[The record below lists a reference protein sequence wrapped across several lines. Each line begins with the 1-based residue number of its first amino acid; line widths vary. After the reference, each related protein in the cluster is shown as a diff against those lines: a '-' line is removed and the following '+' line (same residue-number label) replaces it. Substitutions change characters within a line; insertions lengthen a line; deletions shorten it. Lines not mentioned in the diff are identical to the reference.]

1 MNTRLVLYVLSAVSL
16 LFGTLL
22 LISEITL
29 PSTDGFIFA
38 RNVTISAIA
47 VAVGVVAP
55 LLSRK
60 FSQPADNASHGQT
73 SP

>member
-1 MNTRLVLYVLSAVSL
+1 MNTRLILYVLSAVSL

-29 PSTDGFIFA
+29 PSTDGFTFA
-38 RNVTISAIA
+38 RNVALSAIA
-47 VAVGVVAP
+47 IAVGVVAP

-60 FSQPADNASHGQT
+60 FSQPVDNSSQGQI
-73 SP
+73 PP